1 MIVKYTNPFPSPEQE
16 LLLKAALFNENEAV
30 KAWQQWNQ
38 VVNFEGYFDH
48 ASFRLLP
55 LVYKNLSH
63 LKPEVLFAGKL
74 KNVYLQSWY
83 KNQNLFY
90 FCSQVTTY
98 LSENQV
104 YPLILK
110 GIPLSILAYKDRG
123 ARPMSDIDMMIQL
136 HEAERTLRLL
146 REQGWMPE
154 NEEYIEYNLQYGK
167 SICLKNDQ
175 DIELDIHWYPFF
187 EAHGKAGVN
196 DFTDRKYAFKVNDV
210 QLYSLSPSDMLIHVI
225 THGLHY
231 NPEPP
236 IRWIPDCLMLFRNLG
251 DQIDWEYFYHQM
263 IKFGITL
270 KVKLALGYLKETF
283 HLQIHENAEKI
294 LLKAHVSYRERIIYK
309 NSKLIE
315 EEKELRFFRK
325 LFQLY
330 LIYLQQSGEK
340 GILKQMIGY
349 IKFLRFRTHYE
360 NPLKVLYYHIFV
372 KRKQENKY

>member
-210 QLYSLSPSDMLIHVI
+210 QLYSLSLLI
-225 THGLHY
+225 
-231 NPEPP
+231 
-236 IRWIPDCLMLFRNLG
+236 C
-251 DQIDWEYFYHQM
+251 
-263 IKFGITL
+263 
-270 KVKLALGYLKETF
+270 
-283 HLQIHENAEKI
+283 
-294 LLKAHVSYRERIIYK
+294 
-309 NSKLIE
+309 
-315 EEKELRFFRK
+315 
-325 LFQLY
+325 
-330 LIYLQQSGEK
+330 
-340 GILKQMIGY
+340 
-349 IKFLRFRTHYE
+349 
-360 NPLKVLYYHIFV
+360 
-372 KRKQENKY
+372 